1 MCYTVIMFKNTIMD
15 SITER
20 SSQTMNHDFK
30 ARNRTVG
37 RGLYYLFMAEILSF
51 LSLINILGWVVSLA
65 SAMISVYA
73 LYTMMKAEP
82 KYRTAFYL
90 TGISVAVALAY
101 SYSQLTALPA
111 TVSLLLQC
119 GIYVVNLLM
128 IYHICTVTG
137 TLVEH
142 MDASLKERSAAV
154 WKLFMFSD
162 LLSIARTLL
171 ANAPETIFTSEWMDI
186 AAVGIAIAAG
196 LLYLFFLW
204 QCQKILQK

>member
-1 MCYTVIMFKNTIMD
+1 
-15 SITER
+15 
-20 SSQTMNHDFK
+20 MNHDFK
-30 ARNRTVG
+30 AHNRTVG

-101 SYSQLTALPA
+101 SYSQLTTLPA

-137 TLVEH
+137 ALVER

-196 LLYLFFLW
+196 MLYLFFLW